1 MASFRWTDSARE
13 AAKLVAL
20 AEDTYPTIAEKVK
33 VSRQTLHAWRSHPD
47 FRARVDEHE
56 SEFREIV
63 RRRGI
68 AQLERRVDALNTRWN
83 LMHRVISERAVAP
96 IMQGVPGGETGLMVR
111 TVKGVGKGDDF
122 QLIDLYEVDVGLL
135 KELREH
141 EKQAAQELG
150 QWTEKV
156 QSEVRATLVD
166 PDRQAAMLGSERA
179 IDIACDFDA
188 EINRSRDRG
197 ADPGGVRDQGE

>member
-1 MASFRWTDSARE
+1 MARFRWTAESERAAQLIADGKLTNQKVADEVGVARQQLDRW
-13 AAKLVAL
+13 K
-20 AEDTYPTIAEKVK
+20 TYPEFR
-33 VSRQTLHAWRSHPD
+33 SRVEANVEE
-47 FRARVDEHE
+47 FRAT
-56 SEFREIV
+56 V
-63 RRRGI
+63 RASGI
-68 AQLERRVDALNTRWN
+68 AQLERRVAALNDRW
-83 LMHRVISERAVAP
+83 LKMQTVIEKRAAAYADDDH
-96 IMQGVPGGETGLMVR
+96 GGETGLIRRKVS
-111 TVKGVGKGDDF
+111 GWVGKGDEREPVYD
-122 QLIDLYEVDVGLL
+122 YEFDAALL

-166 PDRQAAMLGSERA
+166 PGRQAAMLGSERA

>member
-1 MASFRWTDSARE
+1 MASFRWTAQTTE
-13 AAKLVAL
+13 AAELVAKDEL
-20 AEDTYPTIAEKVK
+20 TNQEIADKFGVTPQALGK
-33 VSRQTLHAWRSHPD
+33 WKAHPE
-47 FRARVDEHE
+47 FKARVDEHVE
-56 SEFREIV
+56 EYRALV

-83 LMHRVISERAVAP
+83 LMHRVIAERAVAP